1 MIVCFVDIAGIVDLH
16 LKLFLSYT
24 APRWWDMVMVSS
36 VCNTVIVTPLNPYDG
51 ICSNWVGLLICD
63 VLCHYFNSTKFLGVM
78 GILTILNIVRI
89 DIQCGYHL
97 TGHLAVDIESF
108 NPKTA
113 RLFIELQRTADVIFW
128 VLAIRF

>member
-1 MIVCFVDIAGIVDLH
+1 
-16 LKLFLSYT
+16 
-24 APRWWDMVMVSS
+24 
-36 VCNTVIVTPLNPYDG
+36 
-51 ICSNWVGLLICD
+51 
-63 VLCHYFNSTKFLGVM
+63 M
-78 GILTILNIVRI
+78 GILTILNIVTI

>member
-1 MIVCFVDIAGIVDLH
+1 
-16 LKLFLSYT
+16 
-24 APRWWDMVMVSS
+24 
-36 VCNTVIVTPLNPYDG
+36 
-51 ICSNWVGLLICD
+51 
-63 VLCHYFNSTKFLGVM
+63 M